1 MTDPPEQIQSSFGF
15 GSCRSGISGPV
26 HLAPALD
33 DVAFFSTWRVIYAC
47 SSGILAET
55 LVGVGNFFNFPPPG
69 NTSSGPAPIV
79 RGASDVAAVWRN
91 LAIPTL
97 SPPTVIPSLAASFVA
112 PGTPTMITLASAAPT
127 VAPALA
133 AIGDTFFA
141 FHASGNQLHVIRF
154 SRAGGVL
161 DPSGGIAVT
170 TTANPIS
177 QLVAAGDGTSAIVA
191 WLESDGTVRA
201 PNPRLLSVLTKVSD
215 HFGGRRIVVI
225 SGFRPPVG
233 YTRETSRHTRG
244 DAIDLRIDGVPV
256 TAIRDYCRT
265 LPDLGCGYYPR
276 SQFVHVDVRDR
287 AAYWIDWSG
296 PGEAPQ
302 YRRPA
307 NATEDATGADEA
319 SAADE
324 GGEAEGAVVGA
335 PDGAPSP

>member
-1 MTDPPEQIQSSFGF
+1 MQTRFP
-15 GSCRSGISGPV
+15 
-26 HLAPALD
+26 LALRALA
-33 DVAFFSTWRVIYAC
+33 VLL
-47 SSGILAET
+47 LA
-55 LVGVGNFFNFPPPG
+55 
-69 NTSSGPAPIV
+69 A
-79 RGASDVAAVWRN
+79 
-91 LAIPTL
+91 
-97 SPPTVIPSLAASFVA
+97 AASF
-112 PGTPTMITLASAAPT
+112 PTGRASADREHRVRQGQTLSTIARRYHVSVQSLASANGLRSGSTLRVGQVLVIPT
-127 VAPALA
+127 
-133 AIGDTFFA
+133 GDTVTVRRGA
-141 FHASGNQLHVIRF
+141 TLGSIAREHGISASDLAEANGLRANARLRPGQELVLPGNARAVREAGGGGEWGRPRRPGVVKMIRF
-154 SRAGGVL
+154 GKRDRLETRLVDTRGRAR
-161 DPSGGIAVT
+161 SGARRSLGRLMR
-170 TTANPIS
+170 S
-177 QLVAAGDGTSAIVA
+177 D
-191 WLESDGTVRA
+191 DGTVRA

-225 SGFRPPVG
+225 SGFRPPGG